1 MNGQVDIHGLWPGSK
16 NLKKSLWLQKPPPK
30 SYCTPCPSIITQPEW
45 MEYSHYHQDMDQKAR
60 LQSSLDYGELF
71 TNTDEE
77 GLTDNQN
84 HSLTCQVDFWL
95 RLWALLFNWR
105 VRKRRSLLV
114 KEGGG
119 YCRQKW
125 NQDYQTDMN
134 TYVKLLYSEDLDVA
148 SQISLLISLKR
159 RINFFQ
165 HVDIFYKEIL
175 YYWANGQILSA
186 KTSLMNLKCLI
197 KSEMYICHT
206 LLQLGESCEHSLCI
220 HWTWAIVHWDLMEH
234 I

>member
-1 MNGQVDIHGLWPGSK
+1 MI
-16 NLKKSLWLQKPPPK
+16 
-30 SYCTPCPSIITQPEW
+30 
-45 MEYSHYHQDMDQKAR
+45 
-60 LQSSLDYGELF
+60 
-71 TNTDEE
+71 
-77 GLTDNQN
+77 
-84 HSLTCQVDFWL
+84 
-95 RLWALLFNWR
+95 
-105 VRKRRSLLV
+105 

-220 HWTWAIVHWDLMEH
+220 H
-234 I
+234 